1 VLCEF
6 IKAIII
12 MLRTTMKTRDRSNN
26 NNKMKK
32 RIRLLLVSSLSLL
45 YFSCYYDQEIVLPE
59 VPDIPD
65 DVTISFTADI
75 EPLFS
80 QSGKDC
86 TACHNGNI
94 ATPVLRAGNAYNQ
107 IIPLVIPGDALGSE
121 FYQKLPGNGHPF
133 DVGFVLDADEIVLI
147 KGWIDRGAENN

>member
-1 VLCEF
+1 
-6 IKAIII
+6 
-12 MLRTTMKTRDRSNN
+12 
-26 NNKMKK
+26 MKK
-32 RIRLLLVSSLSLL
+32 RISLLLVGSLCLWN
-45 YFSCYYDQEIVLPE
+45 FSCYYDQELVLPE

-65 DVTISFTADI
+65 DVAISFQTDI

-86 TACHNGNI
+86 TACHDGNP
-94 ATPVLRAGNAYNQ
+94 TNPDLRVGNAYDE
-107 IIPLVIPGDALGSE
+107 IVPDLVIPGDADGSE

-133 DVGFVLDADEIVLI
+133 DVGFVLNADEIVLI